1 MRHAARLPPPP
12 VFNDRRLVCLIA
24 FCKLQFIDQSFGV
37 CVCYFSVSRS
47 HIYADICIFLMF
59 VVNSLRGRR
68 YWQSANLVAN
78 MCILDIDNYVQILQ
92 NSCKK
97 HPKSNKMV
105 PRNAP
110 KTTLGAN
117 WFEDPQKVFQA
128 DTFFCRLLAP
138 LGRFW
143 APFCAQLGAKG
154 VRKSSIWVS
163 RRAQSRKNSLQEEV

>member
-37 CVCYFSVSRS
+37 CVCCFCFTLAY
-47 HIYADICIFLMF
+47 YADICIFLMLA
-59 VVNSLRGRR
+59 VNTLRVRR
-68 YWQSANLVAN
+68 YWQSANLIAN
-78 MCILDIDNYVQILQ
+78 MCILDIDNYVQIHQ

-128 DTFFCRLLAP
+128 DTFLQTFGAT
-138 LGRFW
+138 W
-143 APFCAQLGAKG
+143 AILGAILRPAGRQGGPKIEHFG
-154 VRKSSIWVS
+154 IRKHQKSE
-163 RRAQSRKNSLQEEV
+163 K